1 MAAPD
6 AESALK
12 QVSLFASLDDSQID
26 TVAREANERSFAD
39 GEVIVRQGD
48 TGAAGFWIILSG
60 SVEVRRGPV
69 TLATLGAGDYFGEM
83 ALVSDHSTPRS
94 ADVIAIDDVRAL
106 QLTRW
111 DFRGLILA
119 HPEIAL
125 SMLADLAGRI
135 RKADEALARR

>member
-6 AESALK
+6 AAGALK
-12 QVSLFASLDDSQID
+12 RVPLFSSLDDNQIG
-26 TVAREANERSFAD
+26 TVAREANERTFAD
-39 GEVIVRQGD
+39 GEVIVKQGD
-48 TGAAGFWIILSG
+48 TGAAGFWIILDG
-60 SVEVRRGPV
+60 NVEVRRGPIN
-69 TLATLGAGDYFGEM
+69 LATLGPGEYFGEM

-94 ADVIAIDDVRAL
+94 ADVVAIDDVYAL

-111 DFRGLILA
+111 DLRGLILA

-125 SMLADLAGRI
+125 SMLSDLADRI

>member
-6 AESALK
+6 AVSALK
-12 QVSLFASLDDSQID
+12 NVSLFASLDDSQID
-26 TVAREANERSFAD
+26 TVAREASERSFVD
-39 GEVIVRQGD
+39 GEVIVKQGD
-48 TGAAGFWIILSG
+48 TGADGFWIILTG

-69 TLATLGAGDYFGEM
+69 TLAVLGPGEYFGEM
-83 ALVSDHSTPRS
+83 ALVSDHATPRS
-94 ADVIAIDDVRAL
+94 ADVVAIDNVQAL

-111 DFRGLILA
+111 DLRGLILA

>member
-1 MAAPD
+1 MAVPD
-6 AESALK
+6 AINALK
-12 QVSLFASLDDSQID
+12 KVSLFASLDDNQID
-26 TVAREANERSFAD
+26 TVARQANERTFAD
-39 GEVIVRQGD
+39 GDLIVKQGD
-48 TGAAGFWIILSG
+48 TGAAGFWIILEG

-69 TLATLGAGDYFGEM
+69 TLATLRPGEYFGEM

-94 ADVIAIDDVRAL
+94 ADVVAIDNVHAL

-111 DFRGLILA
+111 DLRGLILA

>member
-6 AESALK
+6 AVNALK
-12 QVSLFASLDDSQID
+12 KVSLFSSLDDTQIG
-26 TVAREANERSFAD
+26 TVASEANARVFAD
-39 GEVIVRQGD
+39 GDLIVKQGD
-48 TGAAGFWIILSG
+48 TGAAGFWVILDG
-60 SVEVRRGPV
+60 TVEVRRGPAS
-69 TLATLGAGDYFGEM
+69 LATLGPGEYFGEM

-94 ADVIAIDDVRAL
+94 ADVVAIGDVQAL

-111 DFRGLILA
+111 DLRGLILA

-125 SMLADLAGRI
+125 AMLADLADRI

>member
-6 AESALK
+6 AVKALK
-12 QVSLFASLDDSQID
+12 KVSLFSSLDDRQIG
-26 TVAREANERSFAD
+26 TVASEANARVFAD
-39 GEVIVRQGD
+39 GDLIVKQGD
-48 TGAAGFWIILSG
+48 TGAAGFWVILDG
-60 SVEVRRGPV
+60 SVEVRRGPAS
-69 TLATLGAGDYFGEM
+69 LATLGPGEYFGEM

-94 ADVIAIDDVRAL
+94 ADVVATGDVQAL

-111 DFRGLILA
+111 DLRGLILA

-125 SMLADLAGRI
+125 AMLADLADRI

>member
-6 AESALK
+6 AVDALK
-12 QVSLFASLDDSQID
+12 RVSLFSSLDDHQID
-26 TVAREANERSFAD
+26 TVAREANERTFAD

-48 TGAAGFWIILSG
+48 TGAAGFWIILTG
-60 SVEVRRGPV
+60 SVEVRRGPI
-69 TLATLGAGDYFGEM
+69 TLATLGPGEYFGEM
-83 ALVSDHSTPRS
+83 ALVSDHATPRS
-94 ADVIAIDDVRAL
+94 ADVIAMNEVRAL

-111 DFRGLILA
+111 DLRGLILA

>member
-6 AESALK
+6 AASALK
-12 QVSLFASLDDSQID
+12 KVSLFASLDDSQIG
-26 TVAREANERSFAD
+26 TVASEANERTFAD
-39 GEVIVRQGD
+39 GEVIVKQGD
-48 TGAAGFWIILSG
+48 TGAAGFWVILSG
-60 SVEVRRGPV
+60 NVEVRRGPV
-69 TLATLGAGDYFGEM
+69 SLATLGPGEYFGEM

-94 ADVIAIDDVRAL
+94 ADVVAIDDVQAL

-111 DFRGLILA
+111 DLRGLILA

-125 SMLADLAGRI
+125 SMLVDLADRI

>member
-111 DFRGLILA
+111 DLRGLILA

>member
-6 AESALK
+6 AANALK
-12 QVSLFASLDDSQID
+12 KVSLFSSLDDSQIG
-26 TVAREANERSFAD
+26 TVASEANARVFAD
-39 GEVIVRQGD
+39 GDLIVKQGD
-48 TGAAGFWIILSG
+48 TGAAGFWVILDG
-60 SVEVRRGPV
+60 TVEVRRGPV
-69 TLATLGAGDYFGEM
+69 SLATLGPGEYFGEM

-94 ADVIAIDDVRAL
+94 ADVVATGDVQAL

-111 DFRGLILA
+111 DLRGLILA

-125 SMLADLAGRI
+125 SMLADLADRI

>member
-6 AESALK
+6 AVGALK
-12 QVSLFASLDDSQID
+12 KVSLFASLDDHQID
-26 TVAREANERSFAD
+26 TVAREANERTFAD
-39 GEVIVRQGD
+39 GEVIVKQGD
-48 TGAAGFWIILSG
+48 TGAAGFWIILDG
-60 SVEVRRGPV
+60 SVEVRRGPA
-69 TLATLGAGDYFGEM
+69 TLATLGPGEYFGEM
-83 ALVSDHSTPRS
+83 ALVSDHATPRS
-94 ADVIAIDDVRAL
+94 ADVIAMDEVRAL

-111 DFRGLILA
+111 DLRGLILA